1 MLSVVM
7 LSDVAPVDDVYFLPM
22 ASNHKPRDFQKRL
35 NISTFGNLPID
46 QVKLVSTTT
55 RESTSF

>member
-1 MLSVVM
+1 M